1 MKTLKEY
8 GILFLCL
15 MTLLTPKTC
24 FSQEKISLSIYQ
36 DARLMALGDKQRN
49 KAGTMNLLMNVKFQT
64 KQKRYGYMVI
74 VPEYEQADLQD
85 TYKRLSLGIGY
96 TFNRFYLPNS
106 TFLRKL
112 EFTTTFFYGVINRFS
127 HTEGSW
133 SCSGEMSYKVNEWL
147 KLGAVHQLTE
157 RTDLLFRY
165 QDNKI
170 RYSFFFGIELSPFN
184 WGKKSKS
191 VRWYAAL

>member
-1 MKTLKEY
+1 
-8 GILFLCL
+8 
-15 MTLLTPKTC
+15 MTLLPQETC
-24 FSQEKISLSIYQ
+24 TSQEKVSLSIYQ

-49 KAGTMNLLMNVKFQT
+49 KAGTMNLLLNVKLQT

-96 TFNRFYLPNS
+96 TFNRFYFPNS
-106 TFLRKL
+106 AFLRRMEL
-112 EFTTTFFYGVINRFS
+112 TTTFSYGVINRFS

-133 SCSGEMSYKVNEWL
+133 SCNGEVSYRINDWL
-147 KLGAVHQLTE
+147 KFAVVHQLTE

-165 QDNKI
+165 QDHKI
-170 RYSFFFGIELSPFN
+170 RYSFFFGLEFNPFDFS
-184 WGKKSKS
+184 KKSKH